1 VSFKLSLLLLGTATL
16 LIAAA
21 PQLSDK
27 WQKRLNDADGNFQ
40 QAVNKADGIRL
51 VAVQRASA
59 DRIRVLKQ
67 CLADITKA
75 GDFEAATAVKGRIE
89 AAEQAGAVRP
99 RPKDAV
105 KFGNHS
111 YAMIEDGAPW
121 HVAKR
126 RCESMGGY
134 LMIVDTPAEI
144 ELLTQLCKTKD
155 AWLGCT
161 DEDEEGVWMWI
172 NGVQADSSAFT
183 LDNHS
188 GMEHGLIWT
197 GNVKRPSDQTMD
209 RRHPYVCEWND

>member
-1 VSFKLSLLLLGTATL
+1 MPFKLVLLTVFTVML

-27 WQKRLNDADGNFQ
+27 WQKRLNDADNNFQ
-40 QAVNKADGIRL
+40 QAVNKADGIRQL
-51 VAVQRASA
+51 AVQRASI
-59 DRIRVLKQ
+59 DRLRVLKQ

-75 GDFEAATAVKGRIE
+75 GDFEAAAAVKARVE

-105 KFGNHS
+105 KFGGHS
-111 YAMIEDGAPW
+111 YALIEDGATW

-126 RCESMGGY
+126 RCESMDGY
-134 LMIVDTPAEI
+134 LMVLDAPVEL

-155 AWLGCT
+155 AWLGCS
-161 DEDEEGVWMWI
+161 DEEEEGVWMWI
-172 NGVQADSSAFT
+172 NGVPADSSEFT
-183 LDNHS
+183 LDNH
-188 GMEHGLIWT
+188 GGIEHGLIWT
-197 GNVKRPSDQTMD
+197 GNLKRPSDQTMD